1 VTTIPVIALLPIAAA
16 AILGMVSAVL
26 CAAHRCWGAA
36 ALAALVSITAC
47 AALAVVWSSD
57 AAA

>member
-26 CAAHRCWGAA
+26 CAAHRCRGAA
-36 ALAALVSITAC
+36 ALAALVSITAF
-47 AALAVVWSSD
+47 AGLALVWSP
-57 AAA
+57 